1 MVSIDHVAFA
11 AIENA
16 GIDDPGRAPELR
28 LFVEWDGPESIHP
41 GRTRIDHPSGAHRIA
56 WLELGGDPAVLDR
69 WTTGAELPVRF
80 SQGSRGIYTV
90 VLRTRD
96 GELVVR

>member
-16 GIDDPGRAPELR
+16 GIDDPGRALELR

-56 WLELGGDPAVLDR
+56 LAR
-69 WTTGAELPVRF
+69 VRRRCGRP
-80 SQGSRGIYTV
+80 GSM
-90 VLRTRD
+90 
-96 GELVVR
+96 